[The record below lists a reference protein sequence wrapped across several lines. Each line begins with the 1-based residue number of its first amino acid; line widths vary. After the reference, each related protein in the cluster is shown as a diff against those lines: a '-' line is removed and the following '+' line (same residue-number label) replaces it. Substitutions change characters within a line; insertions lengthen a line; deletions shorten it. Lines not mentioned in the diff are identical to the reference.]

1 MEKPTLEEIKERY
14 KYAKSVRCLND
25 NHVYNIKNIEI
36 YRTLTGRGN
45 DFYCYG
51 YYNNER
57 NTVLLFNSLNNNY
70 AEIVEYKTEEIP
82 IKHEEVINTPE
93 YYDNTNGSLYLIAK
107 QRGWNAYQFDLIKR
121 IDRATKKGEF
131 EKDLNKSKNLIDLWL
146 KENNNKLNS
155 K

>member
-14 KYAKSVRCLND
+14 KYAKHVRCVCKNTTY
-25 NHVYNIKNIEI
+25 YNINLESIKGDFVFHAKDYRGIMVILYKNGE
-36 YRTLTGRGN
+36 
-45 DFYCYG
+45 
-51 YYNNER
+51 
-57 NTVLLFNSLNNNY
+57 Y

-82 IKHEEVINTPE
+82 VKHEEVINTPK

-107 QRGWNAYQFDLIKR
+107 QRNWNAYQFDLIKR